1 LVDYDLILASAS
13 PRRTEIL
20 RQIGVRHQVVPANI
34 DETSR
39 PQESAVD
46 YVKRMAIEK
55 TQYVISL
62 VPDNNLVLGADTCV
76 VCDSN
81 IFGKPRDQDDA
92 MEMLH
97 ALSGKAHQVYTAVA
111 LGNKED
117 CSVIVSTTDV
127 IFRKLSKQE
136 CLSYWQTGEP
146 QDKAGSYAIQG
157 YGAVFVE
164 SIKGSYSGVVGLP
177 IEQTSLLLQGFGVPI
192 WRSAKINK

>member
-1 LVDYDLILASAS
+1 MVDCDLILASAS

-34 DETSR
+34 DETPR
-39 PQESAVD
+39 HHESAID

-62 VPDNNLVLGADTCV
+62 VSDNKLVLGADTCV
-76 VCDSN
+76 ACDSN

-92 MEMLH
+92 MKMLH
-97 ALSGKAHQVYTAVA
+97 ALSGKSHQVHTAVA
-111 LGNKED
+111 LGHKKE
-117 CSVIVSTTDV
+117 CSVIMSTTDV
-127 IFRKLSKQE
+127 IFRKLSEQE

-177 IEQTSLLLQGFGVPI
+177 IEQTSLLLQRFGVPI
-192 WRSAKINK
+192 WCSAKNK